1 MVAEDIFID
10 SYRYLHPTQP
20 KAYTCWETLTGAR
33 VNNYGVRIDYII
45 CDGSGSKANLI
56 DCQLRTEIESSDH
69 CPVMAEFSFLMK
81 DRLQEK
87 PPSICTKFWSE
98 FKGTQMKLSQFVV
111 RTKRER
117 EEESFVEEEK

>member
-1 MVAEDIFID
+1 
-10 SYRYLHPTQP
+10 
-20 KAYTCWETLTGAR
+20 
-33 VNNYGVRIDYII
+33 
-45 CDGSGSKANLI
+45 
-56 DCQLRTEIESSDH
+56 
-69 CPVMAEFSFLMK
+69 MAEFSFLMK

-117 EEESFVEEEK
+117 EEESLVEEEITEDSKPVKIEVRIVGNGMVPLMEYTVILG

>member
-1 MVAEDIFID
+1 MADDGFID
-10 SYRYLHPTQP
+10 TYRYLHPTQTE
-20 KAYTCWETLTGAR
+20 AYTCWETLTGAR

-45 CDGSGSKANLI
+45 CDGNVSKANLI
-56 DCQLRTEIESSDH
+56 DCQHRIEIESSDH
-69 CPVMAEFSFLMK
+69 CPVVAEFRFLMK

-117 EEESFVEEEK
+117 DEESLTEEDK